1 MSRAR
6 KSFYRCT
13 GSMRTGNVFLG
24 TWRRRRWRGTVSVNL
39 AQLEPAC
46 PSRFPLVKTW
56 LDMGMRG
63 DQWPLFPSV
72 LTRLSALP
80 PTALLKLGGCG
91 GMVVVWWATRGVKL
105 WWGGGAQ
112 RSCLV
117 GPTLPGDGSK
127 WRIAGICHVRR
138 SCSFTSNSWRRP
150 VRLELNCS
158 FWL

>member
-1 MSRAR
+1 M
-6 KSFYRCT
+6 
-13 GSMRTGNVFLG
+13 
-24 TWRRRRWRGTVSVNL
+24 NL

-56 LDMGMRG
+56 LDLGMRG
-63 DQWPLFPSV
+63 DQWTLFPSV

-105 WWGGGAQ
+105 WRGGGAQ

-117 GPTLPGDGSK
+117 GPTLPGDGNK
-127 WRIAGICHVRR
+127 WRIAGIVMLEDPARL
-138 SCSFTSNSWRRP
+138 P
-150 VRLELNCS
+150 VTAEGAQ
-158 FWL
+158 